1 MKRILTLI
9 LVAGWVLTTYS
20 QKVIQLEETRLNFDP
35 TSEIVFED
43 YENGIVK
50 VKEKFAT
57 QFQANAI
64 GFLKQNF
71 DISKFLKSQDMNSGD
86 VIVTATSSKGF
97 ITATFNE
104 DGEILKNYQ
113 RFKDVALPYVIRNE
127 IYAKYKGWSITK
139 NKYVASGLR
148 DQIDKQKYLIKLE
161 RGKEKARM
169 KISPSSSI
177 SGVASID

>member
-9 LVAGWVLTTYS
+9 LIAGWALTTYS
-20 QKVIQLEETRLNFDP
+20 QKVIQLEETKLNFDP

-64 GFLKQNF
+64 GFLKENF
-71 DISKFLKSQDMNSGD
+71 DVLRFLESQDGISGD
-86 VIVTATSSKGF
+86 VTVTATSAKGF

-104 DGEILKNYQ
+104 DGDIVKNYQ
-113 RFKDVALPYVIRNE
+113 RFKDVALPYAIRNE
-127 IYAKYKGWSITK
+127 VYASYQGWSITK

-148 DQIDKQKYLIKLE
+148 NQIDKQKYLIKLE

-177 SGVASID
+177 LRVASIE

>member
-1 MKRILTLI
+1 MKRILTLF
-9 LVAGWVLTTYS
+9 LVAGWVLTTHS

-64 GFLKQNF
+64 GFLKENF
-71 DISKFLKSQDMNSGD
+71 DVLRFLESQDGISGD
-86 VIVTATSSKGF
+86 VTVTATSTKGF

-104 DGEILKNYQ
+104 DGEIVKNYQ
-113 RFKDVALPYVIRNE
+113 RFKDVALPYPIRNE
-127 IYAKYKGWSITK
+127 IYASYQGWSITN